1 MTASRSPALENLDAG
16 GLSWAQESVLLT
28 SAPRVLDSQSSSGRG
43 RGDPD
48 EVYHITSHPGP
59 PGPERLR
66 EGWRHWVWWAGLLAK
81 DPLLTS
87 LGLWWGRGGGGR
99 EETTSG
105 WPPSASCD

>member
-48 EVYHITSHPGP
+48 EVYHPIPPRTS
-59 PGPERLR
+59 RSR
-66 EGWRHWVWWAGLLAK
+66 EAAGGLEA
-81 DPLLTS
+81 
-87 LGLWWGRGGGGR
+87 LGLVGGATCKRSPTHFFGAVVGAGGGGR
-99 EETTSG
+99 EETISG